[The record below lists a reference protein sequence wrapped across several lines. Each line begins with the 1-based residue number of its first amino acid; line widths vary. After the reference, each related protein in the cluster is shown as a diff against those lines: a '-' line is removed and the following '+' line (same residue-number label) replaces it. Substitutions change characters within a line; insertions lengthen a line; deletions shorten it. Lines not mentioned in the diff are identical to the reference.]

1 MSYGYIGDTST
12 SIKQQVKNTGVLSV
26 SNVLDL
32 EGKGHLGGSLELIE
46 EQTVSGVATVNF
58 TNLKGN
64 IYDAHFLT
72 IENFTPVNDN
82 VLLSIRFAESGTL
95 ETASVY
101 MVACQEWYSNGSHT
115 QFNSTGIS
123 RIRVI

>member
-101 MVACQEWYSNGSHT
+101 MVACQEWYSNG
-115 QFNSTGIS
+115 
-123 RIRVI
+123 